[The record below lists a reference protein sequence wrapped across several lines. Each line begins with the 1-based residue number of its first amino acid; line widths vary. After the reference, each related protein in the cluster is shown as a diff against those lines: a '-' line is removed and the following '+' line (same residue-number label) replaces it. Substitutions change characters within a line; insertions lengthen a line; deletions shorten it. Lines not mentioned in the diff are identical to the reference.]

1 MNKLKIVIAQDGS
14 HFKGWQIQP
23 GEKTVQDSLELAI
36 KKITHAEIKVHGS
49 GRTDTGVHA
58 LGQVAHFEIPPESRM
73 TADEWQRAIN
83 VNLPPTIRV
92 LSTELVSTDFHARF
106 SAKSKTYR
114 YHINTSKILLPHEF
128 LKVWHHPKNL
138 DISMLK
144 RACDLYVGTYDFASF
159 AVNRGDGKEINT
171 ERTIF
176 SVKVSSEQN
185 TLTMS
190 FNGNGFLY
198 KMVRLLVG
206 AAVRVAEGKEDI
218 NWIEGMLQN
227 PGQLKCQHCAKPDGL
242 YLVEVRY

>member
-1 MNKLKIVIAQDGS
+1 M
-14 HFKGWQIQP
+14 
-23 GEKTVQDSLELAI
+23 
-36 KKITHAEIKVHGS
+36 
-49 GRTDTGVHA
+49 
-58 LGQVAHFEIPPESRM
+58 
-73 TADEWQRAIN
+73 
-83 VNLPPTIRV
+83 
-92 LSTELVSTDFHARF
+92 
-106 SAKSKTYR
+106 
-114 YHINTSKILLPHEF
+114 PHEF

-190 FNGNGFLY
+190 FKGNGFLY